1 MPLISSFFGILIKM
15 YFRDDDKHHTPH
27 FHAKFGEFE
36 ASIDFE
42 GNILAGEFP
51 PNKLKL
57 VAAWAEI
64 HKEELIALW
73 DVMQTSDE
81 YFKIKGLD

>member
-1 MPLISSFFGILIKM
+1 MMIDIIYLISMPNMENNEVSV
-15 YFRDDDKHHTPH
+15 
-27 FHAKFGEFE
+27 
-36 ASIDFE
+36 DFE

-64 HKEELIALW
+64 HKDELNALW
-73 DVMQTSDE
+73 NLMQTSNE
-81 YFKIKGLD
+81 FFKIRGLDT

>member
-1 MPLISSFFGILIKM
+1 MPLISTFFGILIKM
-15 YFRDDDKHHTPH
+15 YFKDEDKHHKPH
-27 FHAKFGEFE
+27 FHAKYNEYE
-36 ASIDFE
+36 AAVDFE
-42 GNILAGEFP
+42 GNILAGSFP

-64 HKEELIALW
+64 HKEELNALW
-73 DVMQTSDE
+73 NVMQTSDE

>member
-27 FHAKFGEFE
+27 FHAKFGE
-36 ASIDFE
+36 D
-42 GNILAGEFP
+42 NIFWKQFLS
-51 PNKLKL
+51 KQKL
-57 VAAWAEI
+57 VSAWAEI
-64 HKEELIALW
+64 HKEELNALW